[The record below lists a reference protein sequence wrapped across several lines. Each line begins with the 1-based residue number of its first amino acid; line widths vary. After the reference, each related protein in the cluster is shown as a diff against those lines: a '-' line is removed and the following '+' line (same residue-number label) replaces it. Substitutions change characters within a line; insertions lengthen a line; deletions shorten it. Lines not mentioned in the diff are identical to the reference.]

1 MASKKVVKKA
11 ATKKVVSKKTS
22 TKKPTSRKKLDDPDD
37 RDQAY
42 RRGFLQGMKQPVSND
57 KGIYAQPI
65 NHYTM
70 RAQSSHAQGWAE
82 GRSLYNRLTGGLT
95 NRGK

>member
-11 ATKKVVSKKTS
+11 ASKKVVSKKTS
-22 TKKPTSRKKLDDPDD
+22 TKKPTSRKKLDDPNDS
-37 RDQAY
+37 DQAY

-65 NHYTM
+65 NHYSIK
-70 RAQSSHAQGWAE
+70 ASDAHAKGWSE